1 MNSTPYLICR
11 DGIYYFRKV
20 CPKDLLPFLGR
31 QEITKSLR
39 TASIHLA
46 KRLAL
51 TMATDLENLF
61 EQLRQGLGLLKPK
74 QVDLLASHFYQQQI
88 QALTKEALED
98 FEDRTVEQEEWEAFH
113 ARTFQQEVQSELK
126 HSRYDS
132 VQPDVDRLIEVNGLV
147 IEKGSAVYKQVC
159 RALLIGL
166 DRAYESAE
174 LIVKGDFE
182 NPVFNFESADSR
194 EGEIESQSVTL
205 NVVAGKYLAEC
216 KRDWTDKHYNS
227 QKAKL
232 DHFMASMGEGD
243 LTKGGNCGLDQV
255 STTDVRAYKE
265 LLQSTPSNALKKYPD
280 LSVLEVVDAAREA
293 GDSLL
298 GTTSINN
305 YIQCISS
312 LYTWAA
318 RELDYQGK
326 NRFKGRTKKV
336 SGKGKREERNPF
348 SREQLSIFFKSP
360 LYTGCQSL
368 SRCHKDGEKFYKDS
382 AKYWVPLIGFYT
394 GMRLQEILQ
403 LYVED
408 VYQANG
414 LWVLDLNTN
423 HEDKKLKTD
432 QSKRVIPIHDDLIK
446 VGLIEFRN
454 RQEAKESQRLFP
466 DAALSGD
473 GTYSS
478 TFSKWFSRYLNNI
491 GIKTTKTSFHS
502 FRHNVKDF
510 FRSAGVSDELS
521 EHYLGRLTERSVE
534 AYGSGHTVES
544 FAEALIKIKFSDYLD
559 ADILKGSQT

>member
-1 MNSTPYLICR
+1 LNSTPYLICR

-39 TASIHLA
+39 TASVHLA

-51 TMATDLENLF
+51 TMATDIENLF
-61 EQLRQGLGLLKPK
+61 EQLRQGLGLLKPR

-88 QALTKEALED
+88 QPLAKEALED

-113 ARTFQQEVQSELK
+113 ARTFQQEVKNELK
-126 HSRYDS
+126 HSSYDA
-132 VQPDVDRLIEVNGLV
+132 VQPEVDRLIEVNGLL

-159 RALLIGL
+159 RAILIGL
-166 DRAYESAE
+166 DRVYESAE

-182 NPVFNFESADSR
+182 NPAFNFESADSR
-194 EGEIESQSVTL
+194 VGEIESQSVTL
-205 NVVAGKYLAEC
+205 KGASEKYLNEY
-216 KRDWTDKHYNS
+216 KREWSDKHYHS

-232 DHFMASMGEGD
+232 DHFMAFMGKGD
-243 LTKGGNCGLDQV
+243 FAKAASCGLGQV
-255 STTDVRAYKE
+255 STTDAREYKE
-265 LLQSTPSNALKKYPD
+265 LLQNTPSNALKKYPD
-280 LSVLEVVDAAREA
+280 LSVFEVLDAAREA
-293 GDSLL
+293 DDSLL

-305 YIQCISS
+305 YIQCVSS

-326 NRFKGRTKKV
+326 NYFKGRTRKV
-336 SGKGKREERNPF
+336 SGKGRRDERNPF
-348 SREQLSIFFKSP
+348 SREQLSAFFKSP
-360 LYTGCQSL
+360 LFMGCQSL
-368 SRCHKDGEKFYKDS
+368 SRCHEYGGKYYKDS

-423 HEDKKLKTD
+423 HEDKKLKTH
-432 QSKRVIPIHDDLIK
+432 QSKRVIPIHGDLIE
-446 VGLIEFRN
+446 VGLVEFRN

-466 DAALSGD
+466 DATLSGD

-478 TFSKWFSRYLNNI
+478 TFSKWFGRYLNNI
-491 GIKTTKTSFHS
+491 GIKTSKTSFHS
-502 FRHNVKDF
+502 FRHNIKDF

-521 EHYLGRLTERSVE
+521 EHYLGRLTERSGE
-534 AYGSGHTVES
+534 AYGSGHTTES
-544 FAEALIKIKFSDYLD
+544 FAEALIKIKFSDCLD
-559 ADILKGSQT
+559 ADIFKDSQT